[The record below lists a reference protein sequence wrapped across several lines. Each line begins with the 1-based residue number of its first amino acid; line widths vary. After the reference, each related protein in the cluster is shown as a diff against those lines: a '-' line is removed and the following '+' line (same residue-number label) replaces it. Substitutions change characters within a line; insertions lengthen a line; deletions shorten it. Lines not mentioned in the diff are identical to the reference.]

1 MTVPL
6 SRISARSHA
15 SITGAYAV
23 MDCLPRLALGGGS
36 GGPAGPSSSRYF
48 LTVRQFSP
56 VSRAISEKVAPDWR
70 SALNRRSSSHRSASS
85 TTRQPPAR
93 DHHPNTGE
101 TPTHHEQLPGN
112 TPRSL
117 HVHVYPALHV
127 SLYTDTAVPVEG
139 ESVADGVVVVAEAA
153 GEGVELGLL
162 VLVLGGLE
170 PVVEAVAVQ
179 AGEDFR
185 ELGDVAGEGAEV
197 GAGGGG
203 AGEAGLAVV
212 VEAGGGGGGPAGGVA
227 GSGGGGRAAAPGAE
241 GGGEDLVGARGA
253 GVEADGGAGQPG
265 VPGDRGGRVA
275 LGEQLPD
282 LLVAF
287 ADAAGQGLVR
297 PGPRGGPGGGGGG
310 GLFQAAAVPAGG
322 LLHLLAEVVPQVPA
336 VGDLERAG
344 GAAGGAGGVA
354 AGPVAADH
362 RGRGAGAASQPAG
375 QDVAVAAR
383 QQVDDLVRFHVHQDG
398 GVVLALADG
407 DVVDSE
413 DRDLARVRGG
423 QCPDQPE
430 QDVPGDGGAQR
441 GGRPRPGAAGQ
452 RERGRLQQGA
462 QGGGPPLV
470 EG

>member
-1 MTVPL
+1 MSRLMCLNLQFFPSTAPL
-6 SRISARSHA
+6 FQWRVSPLRTAWQSWR
-15 SITGAYAV
+15 
-23 MDCLPRLALGGGS
+23 RLRVKAWSS
-36 GGPAGPSSSRYF
+36 GCSFSSSAAWS
-48 LTVRQFSP
+48 QS
-56 VSRAISEKVAPDWR
+56 S
-70 SALNRRSSSHRSASS
+70 RRSPCRPVRIFANSA
-85 TTRQPPAR
+85 TWRAR
-93 DHHPNTGE
+93 A
-101 TPTHHEQLPGN
+101 
-112 TPRSL
+112 PR
-117 HVHVYPALHV
+117 
-127 SLYTDTAVPVEG
+127 
-139 ESVADGVVVVAEAA
+139 
-153 GEGVELGLL
+153 
-162 VLVLGGLE
+162 GG
-170 PVVEAVAVQ
+170 Q
-179 AGEDFR
+179 
-185 ELGDVAGEGAEV
+185 
-197 GAGGGG
+197 AGGGG
-203 AGEAGLAVV
+203 EDPGGGVGGP
-212 VEAGGGGGGPAGGVA
+212 GGGGGGGGERAVAAEGPQVAADRAVAAAVAEGPCLGVQGGGAAAALVPAPGGV
-227 GSGGGGRAAAPGAE
+227 GFVGGEGGRAAAPGAE

-398 GVVLALADG
+398 GLVLALADG

-413 DRDLARVRGG
+413 DRDLARV
-423 QCPDQPE
+423 
-430 QDVPGDGGAQR
+430 
-441 GGRPRPGAAGQ
+441 
-452 RERGRLQQGA
+452 
-462 QGGGPPLV
+462 
-470 EG
+470 

>member
-36 GGPAGPSSSRYF
+36 GGAAGPSSSRYF

-212 VEAGGGGGGPAGGVA
+212 VEAGGVGEDPAGDVA
-227 GSGGGGRAAAPGAE
+227 GSGRGGGGGRERAVAA
-241 GGGEDLVGARGA
+241 
-253 GVEADGGAGQPG
+253 GGAQ
-265 VPGDRGGRVA
+265 VAGDRGGA
-275 LGEQLPD
+275 
-282 LLVAF
+282 
-287 ADAAGQGLVR
+287 
-297 PGPRGGPGGGGGG
+297 
-310 GLFQAAAVPAGG
+310 
-322 LLHLLAEVVPQVPA
+322 
-336 VGDLERAG
+336 
-344 GAAGGAGGVA
+344 AAGG
-354 AGPVAADH
+354 
-362 RGRGAGAASQPAG
+362 
-375 QDVAVAAR
+375 
-383 QQVDDLVRFHVHQDG
+383 
-398 GVVLALADG
+398 
-407 DVVDSE
+407 
-413 DRDLARVRGG
+413 
-423 QCPDQPE
+423 
-430 QDVPGDGGAQR
+430 
-441 GGRPRPGAAGQ
+441 
-452 RERGRLQQGA
+452 
-462 QGGGPPLV
+462 
-470 EG
+470 